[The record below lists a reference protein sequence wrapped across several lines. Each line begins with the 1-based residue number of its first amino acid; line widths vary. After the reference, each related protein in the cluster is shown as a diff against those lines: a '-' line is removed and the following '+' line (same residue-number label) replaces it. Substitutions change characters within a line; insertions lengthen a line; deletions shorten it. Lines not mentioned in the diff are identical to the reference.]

1 MKKIIVH
8 RCNSIDQLKTVN
20 NNYGVEIDLRTY
32 KSEII
37 LNHDPYL
44 NEGVLFRDWIKHYNH
59 SHIILN
65 IKEEGSENEI
75 INIMNDYNIDDYF
88 FLDQS
93 FPFLIKFARQGHKL
107 SAIRFSEFESLETVI
122 SLSGKIDWVWV
133 DYFSFL
139 PLNFDNSNLLKEKN
153 FKICL
158 VSPELQ
164 GFDKSEVIK
173 VQNKIINEKIY
184 FDAVCTKYPSIWEN
198 LN

>member
-59 SHIILN
+59 NHIILN
-65 IKEEGSENEI
+65 VKEEGLEDKI
-75 INIMNDYNIDDYF
+75 INIMNDYNIADYF

-93 FPFLIKFARQGHKL
+93 FPFLIKFSRQGHKL
-107 SAIRFSEFESLETVI
+107 SAVRFSEFESIETVI

-133 DYFSFL
+133 DYFSFF
-139 PLNFDNSNLLKEKN
+139 PLDFDNSTILKEKN

-173 VQNKIINEKIY
+173 IQNKIINDKIY
-184 FDAVCTKYPSIWEN
+184 FDAVCTKYPLMWEKV
-198 LN
+198 

>member
-44 NEGVLFRDWIKHYNH
+44 NEGVFFRDWIKHYNH

-65 IKEEGSENEI
+65 VKEEGLENKI
-75 INIMNDYNIDDYF
+75 INILNDYNIDDYF

-93 FPFLIKFARQGHKL
+93 FPFLIKFAKQGHKL
-107 SAIRFSEFESLETVI
+107 SAVRFSEFESIETVI

-133 DYFSFL
+133 DYFSLL
-139 PLNFDNSNLLKEKN
+139 PLDFDNSNILKEKN

-173 VQNKIINEKIY
+173 VQNKIVNDNIY
-184 FDAVCTKYPSIWEN
+184 FDAVCTKYPLIWEKI
-198 LN
+198 

>member
-65 IKEEGSENEI
+65 IKEEGLENEI

-107 SAIRFSEFESLETVI
+107 SAIRFSEFESI
-122 SLSGKIDWVWV
+122 HQ
-133 DYFSFL
+133 L
-139 PLNFDNSNLLKEKN
+139 PAKQSD
-153 FKICL
+153 I
-158 VSPELQ
+158 
-164 GFDKSEVIK
+164 
-173 VQNKIINEKIY
+173 
-184 FDAVCTKYPSIWEN
+184 
-198 LN
+198 